1 MAENVLS
8 QAEVDALLKAM
19 DTGELGVK
27 KAKAG
32 PKKNC
37 TKYDFKCPN
46 LIPKDSLRILK
57 AIQENFARSFSQSLS
72 GMLRYPIQMAL
83 VSIDQLT
90 YGEFL
95 MSLPDVQCLN
105 IIGLEP
111 LKGRLM
117 LEFNI
122 NIILAFIDRLMG
134 GEGKPAKKVRTLT
147 DLEEVILAKILKKFL
162 EDFKSSWKQ
171 VIDFSLQIE
180 NMQADSRVVQVARPN
195 ESVVLFCFEIKYGK
209 TAGLVNLC
217 MPSLVFELIISKLKT
232 SFKTQEVQVL
242 KKANE
247 MREVLVQ
254 LPLSLN
260 MVIDKVSLKSNEV
273 LNLQNGDIIKLNKKI
288 DSDVKVMIDKWHF
301 FNAKPCFKNKK
312 KAVVLTQNFFTR

>member
-1 MAENVLS
+1 MVENVLS

-27 KAKAG
+27 KQKAG

-37 TKYDFKCPN
+37 SKYDFKSPN
-46 LIPKDSLRILK
+46 LIPKDSMRILK

-72 GMLRYPIQMAL
+72 GMLRYPIQMVL
-83 VSIDQLT
+83 VSIEQLT

-105 IIGLEP
+105 IMSLEP
-111 LKGRLM
+111 IKGRILI
-117 LEFNI
+117 EFNI
-122 NIILAFIDRLMG
+122 NLILTFIDRLMG
-134 GEGKPAKKVRTLT
+134 GEGKPAKKVRALT
-147 DLEEVILAKILKKFL
+147 DLEEVILAKILKKFI

-171 VIDFSLQIE
+171 VVDFSLKVE
-180 NMQADSRVVQVARPN
+180 NMQADSRVIQVARQN

-209 TAGLVNLC
+209 ASGLINICV
-217 MPSLVFELIISKLKT
+217 PSLIFELIITKLKT
-232 SFKTQEVQVL
+232 SFKTQDVQVI
-242 KKANE
+242 KKSID
-247 MREVLVQ
+247 MREALVQ

-260 MVIDKVSLKSNEV
+260 MVIDKVSLNTEDV
-273 LNLQNGDIIKLNKKI
+273 LNLQAGDVIKLNNKI
-288 DSDVKVMIDKWHF
+288 EADVKVMIDKWHF

-312 KAVVLTQNFFTR
+312 KAVVLTQNLLNR